1 MALERGTRLGL
12 YQIESSIG
20 AGGMGEVYR
29 ATDTRLECTV
39 AIKVLPAELIRD
51 KRATPRL
58 LPVISLALSLLLAA
72 CSGAPSQPT
81 AERGHPVAPLVN
93 GLPLSAVVGTGHGP
107 VPCARQA
114 HTGSPGATCG
124 ATPGSTLMVQPDST
138 ATQTE
143 SNGIRVQ
150 VRLRVTDGVSELSQ
164 AVATGGA
171 TVRVCLVSTCRDRA
185 VSSAFSEGW
194 PSE

>member
-58 LPVISLALSLLLAA
+58 LPVISPCTLVAVGGLFG
-72 CSGAPSQPT
+72 CSQP
-81 AERGHPVAPLVN
+81 ADG
-93 GLPLSAVVGTGHGP
+93 GT
-107 VPCARQA
+107 R
-114 HTGSPGATCG
+114 SPGRTTSQRTSVERSG
-124 ATPGSTLMVQPDST
+124 WHWPWPGSVRAPGAYWFTRSHLRCNARFNADGPAGLYRDPNRIQRHTCAGSFTGDRRRI
-138 ATQTE
+138 
-143 SNGIRVQ
+143 GIEPSRCDRWSHRPRVPGQ
-150 VRLRVTDGVSELSQ
+150 HVSRPGGFLRLL
-164 AVATGGA
+164 
-171 TVRVCLVSTCRDRA
+171 
-185 VSSAFSEGW
+185 
-194 PSE
+194 

>member
-124 ATPGSTLMVQPDST
+124 ATPGSNADGPAGLYRDPNRIQRHTCAGSFTGDRRRI
-138 ATQTE
+138 
-143 SNGIRVQ
+143 GIEPSRCDRWSHRPRVPGQ
-150 VRLRVTDGVSELSQ
+150 HVSRPGGFLRL
-164 AVATGGA
+164 
-171 TVRVCLVSTCRDRA
+171 
-185 VSSAFSEGW
+185 
-194 PSE
+194 P